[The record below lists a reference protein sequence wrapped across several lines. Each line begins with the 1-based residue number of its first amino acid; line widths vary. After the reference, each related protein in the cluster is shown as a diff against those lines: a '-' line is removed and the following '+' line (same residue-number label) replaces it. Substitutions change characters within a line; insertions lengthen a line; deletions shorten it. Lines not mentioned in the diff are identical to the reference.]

1 MSHNNLYAAGKKMEP
16 LIGDELKKQV
26 LSPHEIRR
34 MLEKKIEERN
44 KALSQKKELQLK
56 INPDR
61 TSQNMTIG
69 SATRVGM

>member
-1 MSHNNLYAAGKKMEP
+1 MSHNNLYAAGIRTEP
-16 LIGDELKKQV
+16 LIGEEFKKQV

-61 TSQNMTIG
+61 SSQNMAIG
-69 SATRVGM
+69 NTARVGM